1 MDRRTFITG
10 TAAGA
15 TLLAGCSGVGMRV
28 DDDPAPDNGTDDT
41 PTDDGPYT
49 VEMAPVGKVTFDAP
63 PESVAHFFPDYA
75 DMAVALG
82 HGDSIN
88 SVGFE
93 RRYYTSYYDELDGVG
108 VDEES
113 MTQLQTRNGLDKEV
127 FYELDSDLH
136 MIDPEWLI
144 NNGYFG
150 LEAKDIDRI
159 ADGIAPFLGN
169 TIFRRTDKWH
179 DYRYY
184 SMYEAFEKVAEVYRE
199 KETFEA
205 FRRFHDEFLASV
217 RANLPASKDRPEAL
231 LCWSGVNEPVRFYPY
246 RMADQGT
253 NKKQFHDLG
262 LEGALV
268 GTDIEG
274 LSVNQRAMF
283 DYETMLEVDPDS
295 ILLRGHETKTRE
307 EFEETVLAYMRNHEA
322 ASQLSAVEDG
332 RVYRGGPIYTGP
344 IHNLF
349 VTERFAKI
357 YFPDRF
363 SGDLFDRDELAAII
377 TG

>member
-1 MDRRTFITG
+1 M
-10 TAAGA
+10 
-15 TLLAGCSGVGMRV
+15 
-28 DDDPAPDNGTDDT
+28 
-41 PTDDGPYT
+41 
-49 VEMAPVGKVTFDAP
+49 
-63 PESVAHFFPDYA
+63 
-75 DMAVALG
+75 
-82 HGDSIN
+82 
-88 SVGFE
+88 
-93 RRYYTSYYDELDGVG
+93 G

-159 ADGIAPFLGN
+159 ADGVAPFLGN
-169 TIFRRTDKWH
+169 TIFRRTDEWH

-217 RANLPASKDRPEAL
+217 RADLPASKDRPEAL

-268 GTDIEG
+268 GTDVEG
-274 LSVNQRAMF
+274 LSVSQRAMF

-363 SGDLFDRDELAAII
+363 SGNLFDRDELAAII